1 MTVDE
6 GIKLIESFEG
16 IIGAVAGVI
25 FTLIITHI
33 LKNSGRVT
41 SRVSKIKTHYSNYN
55 ETNGSIGVVE
65 TLEKA
70 DHASVKFTVD
80 FFNNSETH
88 RALNKFKLI
97 FIDENN
103 KILFELIPEDESTME
118 TKGYGATWEEI
129 EHLNIGP
136 KELIK
141 KELHFGFHSG
151 DITPLKESKT
161 IKFCY
166 SVIKNQI
173 NKDEKK
179 EHIINI

>member
-1 MTVDE
+1 LTVDE

-25 FTLIITHI
+25 FTLVITHI

-41 SRVSKIKTHYSNYN
+41 SRVSKIQTQYSNYN
-55 ETNGSIGVVE
+55 KTNGNIGVVE
-65 TLEKA
+65 SLKKA
-70 DHASVKFTVD
+70 DHASIKFTVD
-80 FFNNSETH
+80 FYNNSETH
-88 RALNKFKLI
+88 KALNKFKLL

-103 KILFELIPEDESTME
+103 KILFDLVPEDESTMD
-118 TKGYGATWEEI
+118 TKSYGGNWEEI
-129 EHLNIGP
+129 EHLNVGP

-141 KELHFGFHSG
+141 KELRFGFHSG
-151 DITPLKESKT
+151 DITLLKESKT